1 MSSYQLLKIFHID
14 ASDGPNVCK
23 EWHTFM
29 DFHAWIQSLELEKN
43 GIDEDELMKRTLN
56 ISLLQFSKKKE
67 DWIYSPE
74 TCLFVPRV
82 IDRLLSVD
90 TISKERPKKLNLAIG
105 RFGCMNL

>member
-1 MSSYQLLKIFHID
+1 M
-14 ASDGPNVCK
+14 
-23 EWHTFM
+23 E
-29 DFHAWIQSLELEKN
+29 FHAWFQSLELEKN
-43 GIDEDELMKRTLN
+43 GIDDDELMKRTLN
-56 ISLLQFSKKKE
+56 ISLLQFTKKKE

-74 TCLFVPRV
+74 TCLFVPRD